1 MPKKPTENQ
10 EIQRILDVTQ
20 TLLRVL
26 DLSNR
31 EIERRLGLSP
41 SYLTRVF
48 TGYVEVKLEHVLDI
62 ARAMGL
68 SPAEFFSFVYPD
80 VPEPASPAAQR
91 IRSRLSQLQP
101 AKPLSAAERRERLER
116 MAAASEA
123 NINRLLEIKLKRM
136 MEAMTLKPDEIP
148 PEE

>member
-1 MPKKPTENQ
+1 MPKKPPENQ

-20 TLLRVL
+20 TLLRIL
-26 DLSNR
+26 GLSNR

-48 TGYVEVKLEHVLDI
+48 TGYVEVKLEHILDI

-80 VPEPASPAAQR
+80 VLESASPAAQK
-91 IRSRLSQLQP
+91 IRSRLAQLQP
-101 AKPLSAAERRERLER
+101 AKPVSAIERTER
-116 MAAASEA
+116 MAAVTEDQ
-123 NINRLLEIKLKRM
+123 INRLLELKLKRM
-136 MEAMTLKPDEIP
+136 MEAMTLKPGELP

>member
-1 MPKKPTENQ
+1 MPKKPPENQ

-62 ARAMGL
+62 AQAMGL

-80 VPEPASPAAQR
+80 VPEPLSPAAQK
-91 IRSRLSQLQP
+91 IRSRLAQLQP
-101 AKPLSAAERRERLER
+101 AKPDRSKELELLMEQHKR
-116 MAAASEA
+116 FLELIEARAGKTASE
-123 NINRLLEIKLKRM
+123 K
-136 MEAMTLKPDEIP
+136 
-148 PEE
+148 

>member
-1 MPKKPTENQ
+1 MPKKPPENE
-10 EIQRILDVTQ
+10 EIQRILDVLQ

-31 EIERRLGLSP
+31 EIERRLKLSP

-68 SPAEFFSFVYPD
+68 TPSEFFSFAYPETA
-80 VPEPASPAAQR
+80 EPPSEAAKTIRARLAKLQPSRPAAPPGQPPPM
-91 IRSRLSQLQP
+91 LS
-101 AKPLSAAERRERLER
+101 EHE
-116 MAAASEA
+116 
-123 NINRLLEIKLKRM
+123 INRIIDARLKKLVDAVTERPLASG
-136 MEAMTLKPDEIP
+136 E
-148 PEE
+148 

>member
-1 MPKKPTENQ
+1 MPKKPQENQ
-10 EIQRILDVTQ
+10 EIQRILEVTQ

-31 EIERRLGLSP
+31 EIERRLNLSP

-68 SPAEFFSFVYPD
+68 APAEFFAFVYPEL
-80 VPEPASPAAQR
+80 PEPPSEAATT
-91 IRSRLSQLQP
+91 IRNRLTQLQP
-101 AKPLSAAERRERLER
+101 SKPAPALAPYSPSREHMQRVAEEAVRMAMER
-116 MAAASEA
+116 MLEAS
-123 NINRLLEIKLKRM
+123 RPK
-136 MEAMTLKPDEIP
+136 
-148 PEE
+148 

>member
-1 MPKKPTENQ
+1 MPKKPPENQ

-26 DLSNR
+26 GLSNR
-31 EIERRLGLSP
+31 EIERRLGFSP

-48 TGYVEVKLEHVLDI
+48 TGYVEVKLEHILEI

-80 VPEPASPAAQR
+80 VPEPASQAAEQ
-91 IRSRLSQLQP
+91 IRSRLAQLQP
-101 AKPLSAAERRERLER
+101 GKPVLARSRIPNEEQLK
-116 MAAASEA
+116 
-123 NINRLLEIKLKRM
+123 RLLELHTKLM
-136 MEAMTLKPDEIP
+136 MDIMEARASKAAGEK
-148 PEE
+148 

>member
-1 MPKKPTENQ
+1 MPKKPPENA
-10 EIQRILDVTQ
+10 EIRRILEVTQ

-62 ARAMGL
+62 AKAIGL
-68 SPAEFFSFVYPD
+68 RPAEFFSFVYPE
-80 VPEPASPAAQR
+80 VPEPPTQVAR
-91 IRSRLSQLQP
+91 TIRSRLAKIQP
-101 AKPLSAAERRERLER
+101 AKPAAPTPRPAPELSEEQ
-116 MAAASEA
+116 
-123 NINRLLEIKLKRM
+123 INRLIDARLKKM
-136 MEAMTLKPDEIP
+136 LGSLAEKPAANGD
-148 PEE
+148 

>member
-1 MPKKPTENQ
+1 MPKKPPEDE
-10 EIQRILDVTQ
+10 EIQRILDVLQ

-48 TGYVEVKLEHVLDI
+48 TGYVEVKLEHVLSI

-68 SPAEFFSFVYPD
+68 SPAEFFSFAYPETG
-80 VPEPASPAAQR
+80 EPPSEAAKTV
-91 IRSRLSQLQP
+91 RLRLARLQP
-101 AKPLSAAERRERLER
+101 ARSASAGQLPPALSEQEINRIIDARLKKLVEAATERP
-116 MAAASEA
+116 AASGE
-123 NINRLLEIKLKRM
+123 
-136 MEAMTLKPDEIP
+136 
-148 PEE
+148 